1 MYTKFKI
8 KEREKMTDKFS
19 VVLAVLGVVALLV
32 AGFIALQPADAP
44 TMPPVQQEPAAK
56 QPMPID
62 QEVNAATGQ
71 LVIHFKSNEVKE

>member
-1 MYTKFKI
+1 MV
-8 KEREKMTDKFS
+8 DKFS

-44 TMPPVQQEPAAK
+44 SAPAVQKAAPVR
-56 QPMPID
+56 PMPID
-62 QEVNAATGQ
+62 NEVSAATGQ